1 MADYDKEAEIGV
13 GPDQL
18 QEALNYLTDRCSHL
32 EALFESTIQAWA
44 AATAQRELH
53 STCHHQRV
61 TDLACAIAAEMGLR
75 DDKVK
80 VLRVAATLHD
90 IGQMC
95 IPADVFSE
103 SRRLTDIQHMAIRIH
118 PSVGYDCLKGIPFDG
133 PVAKIIL
140 QHHERLDGSGYPR
153 GLAGD
158 EIMLEA
164 KILAVADVVEAM
176 SSKRAYRPAFGVARA
191 LKEIQENAG
200 ALYDKAV
207 VEACTQ
213 IFESGQFTFEPLEQD

>member
-1 MADYDKEAEIGV
+1 MADQDKEPKGGLDDLHEV
-13 GPDQL
+13 V
-18 QEALNYLTDRCSHL
+18 DRLAGRCTHL

-103 SRRLTDIQHMAIRIH
+103 SRRLTDIQQMAIRIH
-118 PSVGYDCLKGIPFDG
+118 PSVGYDCLKEIPFKG
-133 PVAKIIL
+133 PVAQIIL

-176 SSKRAYRPAFGVARA
+176 SSKRAYRPALGVIRA
-191 LKEIQENAG
+191 LNEIQQKAG
-200 ALYDKAV
+200 ALYDKDV
-207 VEACTQ
+207 VETCVQ
-213 IFESGQFTFEPLEQD
+213 IFESGKFTFDPIDVK